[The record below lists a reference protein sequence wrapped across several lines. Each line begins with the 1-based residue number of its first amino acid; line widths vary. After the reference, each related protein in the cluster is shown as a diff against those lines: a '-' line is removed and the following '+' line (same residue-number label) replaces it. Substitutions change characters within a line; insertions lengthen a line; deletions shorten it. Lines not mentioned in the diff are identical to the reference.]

1 MLLLKSIFKVF
12 YLLLDTFQFEINP
25 PGSSNG
31 QGLCNVHLVKWSREV
46 GVSSAPNPSSLQLL
60 PSWWSL
66 LPTLHLQP
74 KVLQPIRHLW
84 LALAALITGHRSR
97 FSLGARTV
105 PFKLCPTFTY
115 SWIFRIFRWADQTL
129 SSFQFGQIRSKHLE
143 TFSANQVTISHLL
156 QINCANFT
164 ISHVS
169 L

>member
-1 MLLLKSIFKVF
+1 MI
-12 YLLLDTFQFEINP
+12 T
-25 PGSSNG
+25 
-31 QGLCNVHLVKWSREV
+31 WV

-84 LALAALITGHRSR
+84 LVAALITDHRSR
-97 FSLGARTV
+97 FSRGARTV
-105 PFKLCPTFTY
+105 PFKFCPTFTY
-115 SWIFRIFRWADQTL
+115 PWIFRIFRWPDQTL
-129 SSFQFGQIRSKHLE
+129 WSFQFGQIRSKHLE

-169 L
+169 LWKQGLNISPIQVPLSQTWFKKVLVQVLLGAIMRDL